1 MLAIANMHSLLPLV
15 PLRQGVV
22 DVRSEAKFPH
32 LLSDNILLI
41 GDVAIDLCHNPRYSP
56 SIWMFLVPGHCSVD
70 RVFPIGGEGTYGL
83 SYAQKSSRPYGRLY
97 SVTGITYI
105 NGKHYL

>member
-83 SYAQKSSRPYGRLY
+83 SYAQKRALFRNLWDWYRVREVGARQTS
-97 SVTGITYI
+97 
-105 NGKHYL
+105 